1 MKSLTMVLILVSI
14 LALSVSCAPPVLKKE
29 VLTQAAVANLS
40 EIKASPEASKGRLF
54 ILGGLI
60 VRVKNEQDG
69 SVIEA
74 IFMGVDQKGYLKES
88 EYGPR
93 FFAKTKDFIDP
104 VIYKAG
110 RTITIAGEFSG
121 TLKGTIGDMEYEYPV
136 FEIKD
141 LYLWPEEKIY
151 PAPPPWWYDPWYYW
165 WYDPWWRYR
174 YPPYWYY

>member
-1 MKSLTMVLILVSI
+1 MKTLIIVLSSI
-14 LALSVSCAPPVLKKE
+14 LALSACAPPVLKKE
-29 VLTQAAVANLS
+29 VITQAAVADPLKL
-40 EIKASPEASKGRLF
+40 KASPEALKGRLF

-60 VRVKNEQDG
+60 VGVRNDQAG
-69 SVIEA
+69 SQIEA
-74 IFMGVDQKGYLKES
+74 IFISSDEKGYLKEG

-93 FFAKTKDFIDP
+93 FLAKTKDFIDP

-110 RTITIAGEFSG
+110 RRLSMAGEFSG
-121 TLKGTIGDMEYEYPV
+121 TERGRIGDMEYEYPV